1 MYNPWLW
8 ACIAMWA
15 FDRFTRLLRILILNY
30 GAFSRNPQ
38 NHHMARAKF
47 VKGTDVIQLTVYP
60 SAEDVNYFPG
70 AHYFVFLTGTW
81 RFWESHP
88 FTAAAWRPS
97 GPMMPAYNAADIH
110 KIKRSLSGSLKNSL
124 KEPRLPPRVRTADL
138 KKEMGHLTTVKELGP
153 FEEVGELKELTAP
166 KAKRQEKAIYIVKRP
181 GQGVIIMADNVK
193 PQTPAPPERKK
204 SAKRSASQRSKSGS
218 RKPHRSGS
226 KNSRDGSKISRDG
239 SKLSRDGSKS
249 SRDGSKISRDGSR
262 RSRKGSEGGTDRSS
276 ESEKSSESGKFSQS
290 ETLAMSGG
298 HGSGGGSGGGTAD
311 GSHRGGGGQSERSDE
326 DFPEEEKTVFGSES
340 EKTTAKVTVTSSQF
354 EDEEE
359 EEDDY
364 RMVIRQGV
372 PSTHASTVRR
382 GKQRPKLTFFIKPR
396 KGMTATLAER
406 IREHERQNEIQ
417 GFARGRELEIK
428 CLIEGA
434 YGVNHP
440 LHLYETVVLIAGGVG
455 ITTILPYLCDYME
468 RARGSER
475 RTMTQRL
482 VFLWT
487 AKEEELVENLV
498 AKRFPRG
505 CLTRRD
511 ISMQLYV
518 TKTKQGQKEFLPGVK
533 YMRPDIGEIL
543 RAEQARLVGKMSIL
557 SCGPSVLVD
566 IVRTAVVDCLDKDR
580 KHIEYFEESY

>member
-1 MYNPWLW
+1 
-8 ACIAMWA
+8 
-15 FDRFTRLLRILILNY
+15 
-30 GAFSRNPQ
+30 
-38 NHHMARAKF
+38 
-47 VKGTDVIQLTVYP
+47 
-60 SAEDVNYFPG
+60 
-70 AHYFVFLTGTW
+70 
-81 RFWESHP
+81 
-88 FTAAAWRPS
+88 
-97 GPMMPAYNAADIH
+97 MPAYNSAAADVH

-153 FEEVGELKELTAP
+153 FQEVGELKELTAP
-166 KAKRQEKAIYIVKRP
+166 KAKRQEKAIYFVKRP
-181 GQGVIIMADNVK
+181 EGIIIMADNVK
-193 PQTPAPPERKK
+193 PQTPAPERKK
-204 SAKRSASQRSKSGS
+204 SVKRTASQRSRSGS

-226 KNSRDGSKISRDG
+226 KSSRDGSKISRDG

-262 RSRKGSEGGTDRSS
+262 RSRKGSEGGTDRGS
-276 ESEKSSESGKFSQS
+276 ESEKTSEGGKLSQS
-290 ETLAMSGG
+290 ETLAVSSG
-298 HGSGGGSGGGTAD
+298 HGSGGGTVD
-311 GSHRGGGGQSERSDE
+311 GSHRGGQSERSDE
-326 DFPEEEKTVFGSES
+326 EFPEEEKTVFGSES

-354 EDEEE
+354 EDDEEE
-359 EEDDY
+359 ENDY

-396 KGMTATLAER
+396 KGMTATLAQR
-406 IREHERQNEIQ
+406 IREHEKQNEIQ

-475 RTMTQRL
+475 QTMTQRL

-518 TKTKQGQKEFLPGVK
+518 TKTKPGQTEFLPGVK
-533 YMRPDIGEIL
+533 YKRPDIGEIL

>member
-1 MYNPWLW
+1 MPIFFLLAGRNDFLVWLTGWSYGTFHVFHKWVARVSALMGMVHSVAYAVYMYQIGDEARRWNPAYWWNGVSAMIVMGLILVLAIFPFRKKAYEFFLITHIIGVMVFLIFLYHHLKLSATRMYNPWLW

-138 KKEMGHLTTVKELGP
+138 KKEMGHLTT
-153 FEEVGELKELTAP
+153 
-166 KAKRQEKAIYIVKRP
+166 
-181 GQGVIIMADNVK
+181 
-193 PQTPAPPERKK
+193 
-204 SAKRSASQRSKSGS
+204 
-218 RKPHRSGS
+218 
-226 KNSRDGSKISRDG
+226 
-239 SKLSRDGSKS
+239 
-249 SRDGSKISRDGSR
+249 
-262 RSRKGSEGGTDRSS
+262 
-276 ESEKSSESGKFSQS
+276 
-290 ETLAMSGG
+290 
-298 HGSGGGSGGGTAD
+298 
-311 GSHRGGGGQSERSDE
+311 
-326 DFPEEEKTVFGSES
+326 
-340 EKTTAKVTVTSSQF
+340 
-354 EDEEE
+354 
-359 EEDDY
+359 
-364 RMVIRQGV
+364 
-372 PSTHASTVRR
+372 
-382 GKQRPKLTFFIKPR
+382 RPKLTFFIKPR

-533 YMRPDIGEIL
+533 YKRPDIGEIL

>member
-1 MYNPWLW
+1 FSRYIKYPALFGNRHSQPIGWYTFPTRLEALLVGVYWFINISFLFVKHGNADDGIDGSKILADRAGVLSLWNMPIFFLLAGRNDFLVWLTGWSYGTFHVFHKWVARVSALMGMVHSVAYAVYMYQIGDEARRWNPAYWWNGVSAMIVMGLILVLAIFPFRKKAYEFFLITHIIGVMVFLIFLYHHLKLSATRMYNPWLW

-47 VKGTDVIQLTVYP
+47 VKGTNVIQLTVYP

-97 GPMMPAYNAADIH
+97 GPMMPAYNSADIH
-110 KIKRSLSGSLKNSL
+110 KIKRSLSGSLKNS
-124 KEPRLPPRVRTADL
+124 
-138 KKEMGHLTTVKELGP
+138 
-153 FEEVGELKELTAP
+153 
-166 KAKRQEKAIYIVKRP
+166 
-181 GQGVIIMADNVK
+181 
-193 PQTPAPPERKK
+193 
-204 SAKRSASQRSKSGS
+204 
-218 RKPHRSGS
+218 
-226 KNSRDGSKISRDG
+226 
-239 SKLSRDGSKS
+239 
-249 SRDGSKISRDGSR
+249 
-262 RSRKGSEGGTDRSS
+262 
-276 ESEKSSESGKFSQS
+276 
-290 ETLAMSGG
+290 
-298 HGSGGGSGGGTAD
+298 
-311 GSHRGGGGQSERSDE
+311 
-326 DFPEEEKTVFGSES
+326 
-340 EKTTAKVTVTSSQF
+340 
-354 EDEEE
+354 
-359 EEDDY
+359 
-364 RMVIRQGV
+364 
-372 PSTHASTVRR
+372 
-382 GKQRPKLTFFIKPR
+382 
-396 KGMTATLAER
+396 
-406 IREHERQNEIQ
+406 
-417 GFARGRELEIK
+417 GRELEIK

-475 RTMTQRL
+475 TTMTQRL

-498 AKRFPRG
+498 SKRFPRG

-518 TKTKQGQKEFLPGVK
+518 TKMKQGQNKLLPGVK